1 MLKRRVVITGLG
13 VVTPIGNDVETFWNN
28 LVAGKSGVD
37 LIQSFDTSELKT
49 KIAGE
54 VKDFD
59 YTRYVD
65 KKEGRKM
72 DRVAH
77 FSVAVAKQAVA
88 DAGIDVAQ
96 EDPTRLGVCVGTG
109 FGGISTFM
117 EQSLKSGEKGPGRIS
132 PIF

>member
-1 MLKRRVVITGLG
+1 MIILKKRVVITGLG

-28 LVAGKSGVD
+28 LIAGKSGID
-37 LIQSFDTSELKT
+37 TIKSFDATELKT

-59 YTRYVD
+59 YTLYVD

-77 FSVAVAKQAVA
+77 FAVAVAKQAVA

-96 EDPTRLGVCVGTG
+96 EDPRY
-109 FGGISTFM
+109 
-117 EQSLKSGEKGPGRIS
+117 RYWRY
-132 PIF
+132 

>member
-1 MLKRRVVITGLG
+1 MKKRVVITGLG

-28 LVAGKSGVD
+28 LTAGKSGID
-37 LIQSFDTSELKT
+37 TIKAFDTTELRT

-59 YTRYVD
+59 FTRYVD

-77 FSVAVAKQAVA
+77 FAVAVAKQAVA

-96 EDPTRLGVCVGTG
+96 EDPARLGVCVGTG
-109 FGGISTFM
+109 IGGIHTFL
-117 EQSLKSGEKGPGRIS
+117 EQSLKYRSEERRVGKEW
-132 PIF
+132 

>member
-1 MLKRRVVITGLG
+1 MKRRVVITGLG

-59 YTRYVD
+59 YTQYVD

-88 DAGIDVAQ
+88 DAGIDVA
-96 EDPTRLGVCVGTG
+96 
-109 FGGISTFM
+109 
-117 EQSLKSGEKGPGRIS
+117 
-132 PIF
+132 